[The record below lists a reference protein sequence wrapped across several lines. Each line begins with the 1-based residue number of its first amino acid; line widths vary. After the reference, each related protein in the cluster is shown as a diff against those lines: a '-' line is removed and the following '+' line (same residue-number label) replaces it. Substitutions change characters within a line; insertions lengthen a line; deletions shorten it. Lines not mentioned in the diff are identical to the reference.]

1 MKQQE
6 LEKMLRQLAKATQG
20 SPRAA
25 LAEEIKN
32 HIPRRLVRHRVA
44 WETMNIVVDLRLSRT
59 TAAAIILLSILLLSG
74 LFRLTDNSS
83 NSLYEDSRL
92 LLKYGFAG
100 ENAGRSDLMD
110 SLGQFYEDLTNQ
122 GRDVV
127 FYGESADPKD
137 RHAILMHWKLSD
149 GQYRIIYNDLTART
163 VSPSA
168 LIRLQSRML
177 KNKAGQ

>member
-1 MKQQE
+1 MKQDALIETLQ
-6 LEKMLRQLAKATQG
+6 KLAEATME
-20 SPRAA
+20 SPRPA
-25 LAEEIKN
+25 LADEIKD

-44 WETMNIVVDLRLSRT
+44 WDTMNIVVDLRLSRT
-59 TAAAIILLSILLLSG
+59 VAAAIILGSIFVISG
-74 LFRLTDNSS
+74 LFRLTDNSTD
-83 NSLYEDSRL
+83 SLYEDSKL

-100 ENAGRSDLMD
+100 ENAGRPDLIR
-110 SLGQFYEDLTNQ
+110 SLKEFYEDLTNQ

-127 FYGESADPKD
+127 FYGENANPEDKHS
-137 RHAILMHWKLSD
+137 ILMHWKISD

-177 KNKAGQ
+177 EKKYKQ